1 MEWAFGPTADEPVFV
16 KNIETVQGDERDVIL
31 FSVTYGPDRTGR
43 VSMNFGPLNRDGGE
57 RRLNVALTRA
67 RREMM
72 VFSTLNPDQIDLSR
86 TNARAIRDLK
96 HFLQFAEHGPQ
107 ALERAAS
114 APLGDFESP
123 LEEQIAAE
131 LAKRGWTVHPQIG
144 VSGYRI
150 DLGVVDP
157 DNPGRY
163 VAGIEA
169 DGAMYHSAA
178 GARERDKIRQ
188 AALEA
193 PALDNASRMVD
204 RLVGRQRHGDREAGR
219 EAEDPDRIRSDD
231 GPREK
236 LTNSSYVKAPPEAL
250 SRGEP

>member
-1 MEWAFGPTADEPVFV
+1 
-16 KNIETVQGDERDVIL
+16 
-31 FSVTYGPDRTGR
+31 
-43 VSMNFGPLNRDGGE
+43 
-57 RRLNVALTRA
+57 
-67 RREMM
+67 M

-157 DNPGRY
+157 DNLGRY

-193 PALDNASRMVD
+193 RRWTMFRVWSTDWWADNAAETAKLDAKLKTLTESEPTT
-204 RLVGRQRHGDREAGR
+204 GRV
-219 EAEDPDRIRSDD
+219 RS
-231 GPREK
+231 
-236 LTNSSYVKAPPEAL
+236 
-250 SRGEP
+250 